1 MAEGDTVEEGQTV
14 AILESMKMEIE
25 IAAPEA
31 GQVIHVARQ
40 EGQQINAGQ
49 AVMILG

>member
-1 MAEGDTVEEGQTV
+1 MWRTGPGPYTLVH
-14 AILESMKMEIE
+14 I
-25 IAAPEA
+25 
-31 GQVIHVARQ
+31 ARQ